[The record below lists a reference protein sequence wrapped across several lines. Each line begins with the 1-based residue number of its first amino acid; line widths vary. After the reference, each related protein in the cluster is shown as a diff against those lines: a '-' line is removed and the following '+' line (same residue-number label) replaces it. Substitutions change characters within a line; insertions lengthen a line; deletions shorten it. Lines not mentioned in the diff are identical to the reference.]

1 MAACQSK
8 IIEKAID
15 VWKKFDPS
23 RAAKTGFGRHDPSA
37 ISFAHFSCMFL
48 MILEKCVPRCG
59 FIDKVG
65 NHEFQA
71 LSGAPQRRASRD
83 GTILT
88 FVTGPC

>member
-1 MAACQSK
+1 M
-8 IIEKAID
+8 IEKALD
-15 VWKKFDPS
+15 VCKKLDPS
-23 RAAKTGFGRHDPSA
+23 RAAKTGFGRRVTSA
-37 ISFAHFSCMFL
+37 VSFTYFSCLFL

-83 GTILT
+83 GTILI